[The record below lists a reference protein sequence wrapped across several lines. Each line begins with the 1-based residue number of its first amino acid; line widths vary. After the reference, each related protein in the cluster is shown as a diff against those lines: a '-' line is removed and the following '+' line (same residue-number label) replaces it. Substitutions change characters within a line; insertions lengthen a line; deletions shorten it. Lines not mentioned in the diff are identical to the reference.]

1 MELLVTLTRKDR
13 PFCWTLVEQFA
24 FLALKFAFMSAPVL
38 HPGPTKP
45 FKVETNASGFAI
57 GVILSEP
64 NNDGVQHLIAY
75 YSRKF
80 RGPKVNYLIYD
91 KELVAIISVFEEWR
105 PYLVG
110 AQHRVQVVNNHKN
123 LLYFSST
130 HTLNR
135 RQARWSIFL
144 ADFDFEIA
152 FRLGHQHSKADA
164 LSRRPDLAPCLG
176 DKTYD
181 QQSQCL
187 LTPDQVQ
194 IFATYVLQ
202 DETLLADITTTTAT
216 DCFA

>member
-1 MELLVTLTRKDR
+1 MHIRAVFYRISRLQHLSRWYFHVSTESANNARMATSHPGKRRSILLVFANFYRRFIKGFYKIVQPLVAFTRKDL
-13 PFCWTLVEQFA
+13 PFCSTLVEQST

-110 AQHRVQVVNNHKN
+110 AQHRVQVVMATKN
-123 LLYFSST
+123 F
-130 HTLNR
+130 
-135 RQARWSIFL
+135 SIFL
-144 ADFDFEIA
+144 
-152 FRLGHQHSKADA
+152 L
-164 LSRRPDLAPCLG
+164 P
-176 DKTYD
+176 
-181 QQSQCL
+181 
-187 LTPDQVQ
+187 TP
-194 IFATYVLQ
+194 
-202 DETLLADITTTTAT
+202 
-216 DCFA
+216 

>member
-1 MELLVTLTRKDR
+1 MTTSHVQSFLGFANFYRRFIKGFSKIVQPLFALTRKDR

-110 AQHRVQVVNNHKN
+110 AQHRVQVVMATKN
-123 LLYFSST
+123 F
-130 HTLNR
+130 
-135 RQARWSIFL
+135 SIFL
-144 ADFDFEIA
+144 
-152 FRLGHQHSKADA
+152 L
-164 LSRRPDLAPCLG
+164 P
-176 DKTYD
+176 
-181 QQSQCL
+181 
-187 LTPDQVQ
+187 TP
-194 IFATYVLQ
+194 
-202 DETLLADITTTTAT
+202 
-216 DCFA
+216 